1 MKKYLGT
8 ILTSVIVITWAV
20 LCFVFSPVQLNDLQ
34 LETLLVLGIICGAS
48 FLYCFIVGEITR
60 NNSQMDKLWSILP
73 IVYSWVIAGKGG
85 MQPRAVIFA
94 IIVTL
99 WGIRLTS
106 NFARKGAYQLK
117 FWAGEED
124 YRWLVLRQN
133 KYLQNKVA
141 WAAFD
146 FFFVSLF
153 QNVLVLGIC
162 LPSLATMAS
171 NEPLGVFDFLAF
183 GLAFAFLLLET
194 MADEQQMYFHT
205 TKNKMLA
212 EGKTL
217 EELPAPYNK
226 GFNTTGLWARSRH
239 PNYFGEQAIWICLAL
254 VVLGAKLSTYYV
266 FHWSFAGA
274 LLLVILFLGS
284 SAFGEGVSN
293 SKYPEYHIYLNQVS
307 KYVPLRKYRPE
318 TND

>member
-1 MKKYLGT
+1 
-8 ILTSVIVITWAV
+8 
-20 LCFVFSPVQLNDLQ
+20 
-34 LETLLVLGIICGAS
+34 
-48 FLYCFIVGEITR
+48 
-60 NNSQMDKLWSILP
+60 
-73 IVYSWVIAGKGG
+73 
-85 MQPRAVIFA
+85 
-94 IIVTL
+94 
-99 WGIRLTS
+99 
-106 NFARKGAYQLK
+106 
-117 FWAGEED
+117 
-124 YRWLVLRQN
+124 
-133 KYLQNKVA
+133 
-141 WAAFD
+141 
-146 FFFVSLF
+146 
-153 QNVLVLGIC
+153 
-162 LPSLATMAS
+162 
-171 NEPLGVFDFLAF
+171 
-183 GLAFAFLLLET
+183 
-194 MADEQQMYFHT
+194 MYFHT

-293 SKYPEYHIYLNQVS
+293 SKYPEYHIYLSQVS